1 MPPVHNATVRTQRDA
16 VARARC
22 AMHAGPTV
30 FVDPSS
36 HTLHNIGDAAMLEV
50 ALTRLRAR
58 WADACITVHFTDEAA
73 LTRLDDQAHALSPRG
88 VRAWAPDAVLAAPG
102 RPLPRARV
110 LVARLFRALRRRWPG
125 SWRRVAR
132 LIDRTAV
139 DPYLRAVRDADLVL
153 LTGAGAMTDAFARHA
168 VHLLE
173 TLEVGRA
180 AGAVTVATG
189 QGLGPLHEPV
199 LVQRA
204 AVALRGAELVTLREP
219 LLGAQ
224 LLSAWGVDPQRWTVT
239 GDDALALLDDQLGPS
254 AGSAVGVCLRR
265 AAYAQVDDDALRRT
279 RDAVRS
285 FAEAVAAPITGL
297 PISRHPHEDDADAL
311 DGLVQ
316 GSGDPRSP
324 DALIELV
331 RGCRTVLT
339 GSYHAAVFA
348 LGSGV
353 PVVALAGSSYYAHKF
368 AGLSALFGDACQ
380 TVVPGRQV
388 AQDLRAALEAS
399 WELDATE
406 RAALCAAARRQ
417 VAASE
422 DAYAE
427 IFQLVER
434 RSLPR

>member
-1 MPPVHNATVRTQRDA
+1 MHNATVRTQRDA
-16 VARARC
+16 VAQARC
-22 AMHAGPTV
+22 ARHAGPSV
-30 FVDPSS
+30 FVDPSA
-36 HTLHNIGDAAMLEV
+36 HTLHNTGDAAMLEV

-73 LTRLDDQAHALSPRG
+73 LTRLDGQAHALSPRG
-88 VRAWAPDAVLAAPG
+88 VRAWAPDAILAAPG
-102 RPLPRARV
+102 RPLPRTRALFAR
-110 LVARLFRALRRRWPG
+110 APRALRRRWPG
-125 SWRRVAR
+125 PWRRVACV
-132 LIDRTAV
+132 LDRTAV
-139 DPYLRAVRDADLVL
+139 DPYLRAVRGADLVL
-153 LTGAGAMTDAFARHA
+153 LTGAGAMADAFARHA

-173 TLEVGRA
+173 TLEVGQA

-189 QGLGPLHEPV
+189 QGLGPLQEPV

-204 AVALRGAELVTLREP
+204 AAALRGAELLTLREP

-224 LLSAWGVDPQRWTVT
+224 LLTAWGVDPQRWTIT
-239 GDDALALLDDQLGPS
+239 GDDALALLDLQLGP
-254 AGSAVGVCLRR
+254 AVGPAVGVCLRR
-265 AAYAQVDDDALRRT
+265 APYAQVDDQALHRT
-279 RDAVRS
+279 REAVLS

-297 PISRHPHEDDADAL
+297 PVSRHPHEDDADAL

-316 GSGDPRSP
+316 GSDGPRSP

-353 PVVALAGSSYYAHKF
+353 PVVALAGSAYYMHKF

-380 TVVPGRQV
+380 TVVAGPHV
-388 AQDLRAALEAS
+388 AHDLRAALQSS
-399 WELDATE
+399 WELGAPE

-422 DAYAE
+422 AAYAE